1 MLINVGC
8 VFFVTHWD
16 VYQHMTEFTTGH
28 SRLHLETALS
38 DLAAALSD
46 LAPVNFRWENRAR
59 ASPEESDSVGNF
71 VCLFTGKPCKAAK
84 QPEIAVGKTHLFGHE
99 ARLENQCWIVRVY
112 DEMQICSVDTT
123 GCFLKWW
130 YPQNTPK

>member
-8 VFFVTHWD
+8 VLFCDTLGRVPTHCP
-16 VYQHMTEFTTGH
+16 EFTTGH

-99 ARLENQCWIVRVY
+99 AMLDRSSL
-112 DEMQICSVDTT
+112 
-123 GCFLKWW
+123 
-130 YPQNTPK
+130 